1 MPKSIKVSNDRIQQV
16 NMALGVN
23 GYPSQRALAYDTGF
37 SLATISN
44 FLTGKP
50 VSYTSFERMCRIL
63 NLDWQEIT
71 TNIQVISTPPSI
83 RTNTQKKT
91 NTNQFLDWGTAI
103 DISEFYGYSQELTQL
118 QSWILQDGCRVLG
131 LFGMGG
137 VGKTTLATQ
146 LAQQIQDQFDYVF
159 WRSVPTVLSFDEM
172 ITDMLSFIS
181 HHKESKPD
189 INRVIHYLRAYR
201 CLIILD
207 YLETDLY
214 AFDSKYNHFIQ
225 IIAETNHQSCLI
237 FTCRNQPDQISLL
250 ENWSSSVRSLRL
262 FGSFKAAFSLIQSK
276 PLLGTE
282 QQKYELCDL
291 YGNNPLKIQIAV
303 NAIIKLF
310 NGDISKFLA
319 QNTLLVSY
327 HLHRL
332 LEQQLNC
339 LCDLEKQI
347 IYYLAINSQITITN
361 LANKLPH
368 VSKSHF
374 WQGIERLY
382 SRCLIEQKAGKY
394 ILQPVIKEYVM
405 EHFQPQPVLELANK
419 RKPGNQFP
427 VS

>member
-1 MPKSIKVSNDRIQQV
+1 MSKSIKVSNDRIQQV

-23 GYPSQRALAYDTGF
+23 GYPSQRALAYDTGL

-50 VSYTSFERMCRIL
+50 VSYTSFEELCRIL

-71 TNIQVISTPPSI
+71 TSVEVISTPRI
-83 RTNTQKKT
+83 RTNTQKKP
-91 NTNQFLDWGTAI
+91 NANQFPDWGTAI

-118 QSWILQDGCRVLG
+118 QSWILQDGCRLLG

-146 LAQQIQDQFDYVF
+146 LAKQIYDQFDYVF
-159 WRSVPTVLSFDEM
+159 WRYVPNVLSFDEM
-172 ITDMLSFIS
+172 ITDMLSLVS
-181 HHKESKPD
+181 NYKESKPN
-189 INRVIHYLRAYR
+189 IHRIIHYLRAYR

-207 YLETDLY
+207 DIKIVVDE
-214 AFDSKYNHFIQ
+214 FDSEYNHIIQ
-225 IIAETNHQSCLI
+225 VIAKTNHQSCLI

-310 NGDISKFLA
+310 NGDINKFLA

-339 LCDLEKQI
+339 LWDLEKQI
-347 IYYLAINSQITITN
+347 IYYLAINSQLTTITD
-361 LANKLPH
+361 LANILPH
-368 VSKSHF
+368 ISRSHF
-374 WQGIERLY
+374 WQAIERLH
-382 SRCLIEQKAGKY
+382 SRSLIQEKAGKY
-394 ILQPVIKEYVM
+394 TLQPVVMEYVM
-405 EHFQPQPVLELANK
+405 EQFKPKPV
-419 RKPGNQFP
+419 
-427 VS
+427 

>member
-1 MPKSIKVSNDRIQQV
+1 MPKSLRVNNDRIQQV
-16 NMALGVN
+16 NIVIRIN
-23 GYPSQRALAYDTGF
+23 GYPSQRALAYDSGL
-37 SLATISN
+37 SLSTISN

-50 VSYTSFERMCRIL
+50 VSYRSFEELCRRL

-71 TNIQVISTPPSI
+71 TSVKVISTPPPAYAQI
-83 RTNTQKKT
+83 RKKKP
-91 NTNQFLDWGTAI
+91 NANQFLDWGTAI

-146 LAQQIQDQFDYVF
+146 LAKQIQDQFDYVF

-172 ITDMLSFIS
+172 ITDMLSLVS
-181 HHKESKPD
+181 NYKESKPN
-189 INRVIHYLRAYR
+189 IHRIIHYLRAYR

-207 YLETDLY
+207 DIKIVVDE
-214 AFDSKYNHFIQ
+214 FDSEYNHIIQ
-225 IIAETNHQSCLI
+225 VIAKTNHQSCLI
-237 FTCRNQPDQISLL
+237 FTSRNQPLEISLL

-347 IYYLAINSQITITN
+347 MYYLATKSQLTTITD
-361 LANKLPH
+361 LANILPH
-368 VSKSHF
+368 ISRSHF
-374 WQGIERLY
+374 WQAIERLHLR
-382 SRCLIEQKAGKY
+382 SLIQEKAGQY
-394 ILQPVIKEYVM
+394 TLQPVVMEYVM
-405 EHFQPQPVLELANK
+405 EQFKPKPVL
-419 RKPGNQFP
+419 
-427 VS
+427 

>member
-1 MPKSIKVSNDRIQQV
+1 MRKSIKVSNDRIQQV

-23 GYPSQRALAYDTGF
+23 GYPSQRALAYDTGL

-50 VSYTSFERMCRIL
+50 VSYTSFEELCRRL
-63 NLDWQEIT
+63 NLDWQELT
-71 TNIQVISTPPSI
+71 TSIQVVSTPRAYAQI
-83 RTNTQKKT
+83 RKKK
-91 NTNQFLDWGTAI
+91 QVLDWGTAI

-146 LAQQIQDQFDYVF
+146 LAKQIQDQFDYVF
-159 WRSVPTVLSFDEM
+159 WRSVPTILSFDEM
-172 ITDMLSFIS
+172 ITDMLYLMSNY
-181 HHKESKPD
+181 KESKPN
-189 INRVIHYLRAYR
+189 IHRIIHYLRAYR

-207 YLETDLY
+207 DIEIVLDK
-214 AFDSKYNHFIQ
+214 FDSEYNHIIQ

-237 FTCRNQPDQISLL
+237 FTSRNQPIEISLL
-250 ENWSSSVRSLRL
+250 ENWSSSVRSFRL

-310 NGDISKFLA
+310 NGDINKYLA

-347 IYYLAINSQITITN
+347 MYYLATNSQLTTITD
-361 LANKLPH
+361 LANILPDI
-368 VSKSHF
+368 SRSHF
-374 WQGIERLY
+374 WQAIERLNLR
-382 SRCLIEQKAGKY
+382 SLIQEKAGKY
-394 ILQPVIKEYVM
+394 TLQPVVMEYVM
-405 EHFQPQPVLELANK
+405 EQFKPKPV
-419 RKPGNQFP
+419 
-427 VS
+427 